1 MSIAPNVGAFS
12 KYLNQIISDPKYNK
26 LRNDVDKA
34 MQRIPGVLGSRFRDL
49 FAATETATKFALKP
63 GRLFED
69 LGIRYFGPIDGHNL
83 TELVPLL
90 KKVKEFPGPCLVH
103 VVTEKGRGL
112 ELAVKNPSK
121 WHGCNPFDPESGLP
135 LSPGN
140 TNPSLTSVFGKTVLE
155 LAKEDSRILGITAA
169 MPSGCGLDIVAQELP
184 DRVIDVGIAE
194 EHAVT
199 FAAGLACAG
208 VVPVVAIY
216 SSFMQRA
223 YDQIIH
229 DVALQNLHV
238 VLVLDRAGLVGADGP
253 THHGAFD
260 LTFLRSVPGLVIM
273 APADE
278 HEMRAML
285 TQATKELNCP
295 VAIRYPRGNALS
307 NEWKETL
314 PSIPF
319 GKFFVEEEGEEIL
332 LLGAGFMLQELK
344 KTSAILKEHGK
355 NPTLVNARFIKPLD
369 TEAYRELF
377 EKHSVIVSL
386 EDNTLVGGY
395 GSAIAEMLADFGFKN
410 KTLLRMGLPDAFV
423 EHGEVANLYKQLKID
438 GESVAAKIMEV
449 YNA

>member
-1 MSIAPNVGAFS
+1 
-12 KYLNQIISDPKYNK
+12 
-26 LRNDVDKA
+26 
-34 MQRIPGVLGSRFRDL
+34 
-49 FAATETATKFALKP
+49 
-63 GRLFED
+63 
-69 LGIRYFGPIDGHNL
+69 
-83 TELVPLL
+83 
-90 KKVKEFPGPCLVH
+90 
-103 VVTEKGRGL
+103 
-112 ELAVKNPSK
+112 
-121 WHGCNPFDPESGLP
+121 
-135 LSPGN
+135 
-140 TNPSLTSVFGKTVLE
+140 
-155 LAKEDSRILGITAA
+155 
-169 MPSGCGLDIVAQELP
+169 
-184 DRVIDVGIAE
+184 
-194 EHAVT
+194 
-199 FAAGLACAG
+199 
-208 VVPVVAIY
+208 
-216 SSFMQRA
+216 
-223 YDQIIH
+223 
-229 DVALQNLHV
+229 
-238 VLVLDRAGLVGADGP
+238 
-253 THHGAFD
+253 
-260 LTFLRSVPGLVIM
+260 M

-355 NPTLVNARFIKPLD
+355 KPTLVNARFIKPLD

-423 EHGEVANLYKQLKID
+423 EHGEVSNLYKQLKID